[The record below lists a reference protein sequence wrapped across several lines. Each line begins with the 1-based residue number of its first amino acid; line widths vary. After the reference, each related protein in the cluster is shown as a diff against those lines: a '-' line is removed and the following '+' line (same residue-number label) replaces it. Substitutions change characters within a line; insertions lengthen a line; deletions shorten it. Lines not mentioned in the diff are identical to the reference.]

1 MQHRALG
8 ARVAELDAAQ
18 LEQAGPRLGA
28 RSAAA
33 AGCAGG
39 TTEVRVSSTSPMRSE
54 DTTARGTITNII
66 VDIITAMRM

>member
-18 LEQAGPRLGA
+18 LQQARPRVGAGPQR
-28 RSAAA
+28 